1 MTFYLRKIIEKRLGA
16 ALGRTPK
23 KQQRECLT
31 VSTQKMKFSIKK
43 SFHESPFLLVITSP
57 CKMYLFRQAPFENI
71 ILLYS
76 GRNVLIIIEK
86 NIRGSQIFISS
97 IMASVTDIASILFW
111 KYPVLWSITAQK
123 MKFSIKDFFSKC
135 DLKSR
140 F

>member
-1 MTFYLRKIIEKRLGA
+1 MMTFYLRKIIEKRLGA

-31 VSTQKMKFSIKK
+31 VSTQKVKFSIKK

-86 NIRGSQIFISS
+86 KNSGQSDFYQQHKGVSHKYSVDFVLEIPS
-97 IMASVTDIASILFW
+97 IM
-111 KYPVLWSITAQK
+111 KYHCTKNEV
-123 MKFSIKDFFSKC
+123 FH
-135 DLKSR
+135 
-140 F
+140 

>member
-1 MTFYLRKIIEKRLGA
+1 MMTFYLRKIIEKRLGA

-86 NIRGSQIFISS
+86 KNSRQSDFYQQHKGVSHKYSVDFVLEIPS
-97 IMASVTDIASILFW
+97 IM
-111 KYPVLWSITAQK
+111 KYHCTKNEV
-123 MKFSIKDFFSKC
+123 FH
-135 DLKSR
+135 
-140 F
+140 